1 MEQKER
7 LAIRHEKGGMRHFEA
22 TGVYANNLFI
32 KSTQLKKYWKRKI
45 PASGIYTGT
54 LSTNKKVVYHLEF
67 NQSKITVKD
76 FKGNLVDF
84 VLTRVM
90 VD

>member
-7 LAIRHEKGGMRHFEA
+7 LEIRHEKGGMRHFEA
-22 TGVYANNLFI
+22 TGEYAHNLFI

-45 PASGIYTGT
+45 PASGIYIGP
-54 LSTNKKVVYHLEF
+54 LSTNKKVVFHLEF
-67 NQSKITVKD
+67 NQGQIKVTDVN
-76 FKGNLVDF
+76 GNVVDYE
-84 VLTRVM
+84 LTTMM

>member
-1 MEQKER
+1 MEQKE
-7 LAIRHEKGGMRHFEA
+7 LLEIRHEKGGMRHFEE

-45 PASGIYTGT
+45 PANGVYVGT
-54 LSTNKKVVYHLEF
+54 LSTNKKVVFLLEF
-67 NQSKITVKD
+67 NQGKIKVTDVN
-76 FKGNLVDF
+76 GNLITYE
-84 VLTRVM
+84 LTTMM